1 MKVMKRLVIGCP
13 IAAVVFAGLLAQGQA
28 PESAAPPKT
37 VPARAE
43 KSAPSTPEKQSTTD
57 NSATDFW
64 QCVVQGD
71 PAATKRI
78 EQALAAPLHSNGWD
92 FTNQPLKDV
101 VTLLQDEYRIPIQL
115 NTSALEEAGIDPSQK
130 TTISLRGVS
139 LSSALRL
146 MLKQHQLTYV
156 IQDEVLM
163 ITTKEDAEKD
173 LILCVYDARKVLA
186 DPNDKNIKELVEN
199 ITECVSTDTWAT
211 NGGGQSEIKTLA
223 PGLLIISQT
232 RAVHEEIQ
240 ALLAT
245 IRRVTQG
252 RAVESKPEQA
262 RGS

>member
-1 MKVMKRLVIGCP
+1 MKVMKRLVIGCL
-13 IAAVVFAGLLAQGQA
+13 IAVVVFAGLLVQGQV
-28 PESAAPPKT
+28 PDSAAPAKT
-37 VPARAE
+37 APPRPE
-43 KSAPSTPEKQSTTD
+43 KSALSTSEKQSKIES
-57 NSATDFW
+57 SATDFW
-64 QCVVQGD
+64 QCVVQSD

-78 EQALAAPLHSNGWD
+78 EQALAGPLLSSGWD
-92 FTNQPLKDV
+92 FVDQPLKDIV
-101 VTLLQDEYRIPIQL
+101 NLLRDEYRIPIQL
-115 NTSALEEAGIDPSQK
+115 NTLALEEAGIDSSQK

-146 MLKQHQLTYV
+146 MLKQHQLTYI

-186 DPNDKNIKELVEN
+186 DANDKNIKELVET
-199 ITECVSTDTWAT
+199 ITDCVSTDTWSQ
-211 NGGGQSEIKTLA
+211 NGGGQAEIKTLA
-223 PGLLIISQT
+223 PGVLIVSQT

-252 RAVESKPEQA
+252 RAVETKPEPG

>member
-1 MKVMKRLVIGCP
+1 MKIMKRLVIGCL
-13 IAAVVFAGLLAQGQA
+13 IAVVVYAGLLARGQA

-37 VPARAE
+37 APARAE
-43 KSAPSTPEKQSTTD
+43 KSAPSTPEKQSTAD
-57 NSATDFW
+57 SSSTDFW

-92 FTNQPLKDV
+92 FNEQPLTDIV
-101 VTLLQDEYRIPIQL
+101 NLLQDEYRFPIQL
-115 NTSALEEAGIDPSQK
+115 NKPALEEAGLDPSSK
-130 TTISLRGVS
+130 TTVSLRGIS
-139 LSSALRL
+139 LSSALRV

-186 DPNDKNIKELVEN
+186 NPNDKNIKELVEN
-199 ITECVSTDTWAT
+199 ITECVSTDTWSR
-211 NGGGQSEIKTLA
+211 NGGGQAEITTLA

-245 IRRVTQG
+245 IRWVLQG
-252 RAVESKPEQA
+252 RAAESKPAQA